1 MKIHGR
7 KGIYGRSKRRVRKL
21 EAGEMDEDDF
31 FGMGKHYHISMF
43 EINLERAH
51 DIGQEGEDLDSGER
65 GECPRRTLRGK
76 VRGDEK
82 KGRKVRHCDLWADE
96 LPDEGGLTISSR
108 NSTLEVQFAGEG
120 GLGFSVSGEAAKA

>member
-1 MKIHGR
+1 MYLHLQERECEREYACACLRACACACVVGGGQKERGEVTKIHGR

-31 FGMGKHYHISMF
+31 FGMGKHYHIPMF

-65 GECPRRTLRGK
+65 GGCPRRTSRESPRG
-76 VRGDEK
+76 R
-82 KGRKVRHCDLWADE
+82 
-96 LPDEGGLTISSR
+96 
-108 NSTLEVQFAGEG
+108 GEG
-120 GLGFSVSGEAAKA
+120 EKSSSP